1 VITFVIMTITMIFRL
16 FGMVRCFERFCDLL
30 FHELQ
35 HTFWWLTIIIITMV
49 IIVIVVMVIVVIVVM
64 VIIVIV
70 VIVIVVTVTVIVI
83 IP

>member
-1 VITFVIMTITMIFRL
+1 MITFVIMTITMIFRL
-16 FGMVRCFERFCDLL
+16 FGMVCCFERFCDLL

-49 IIVIVVMVIVVIVVM
+49 IIIVIAVMVIV
-64 VIIVIV
+64 VIV